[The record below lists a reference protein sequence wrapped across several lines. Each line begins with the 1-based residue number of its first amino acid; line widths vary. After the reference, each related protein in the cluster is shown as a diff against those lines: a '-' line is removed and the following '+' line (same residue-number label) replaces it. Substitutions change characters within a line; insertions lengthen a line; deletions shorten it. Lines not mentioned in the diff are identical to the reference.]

1 MKPQCQFKN
10 SGFPRTDCYFQAYE
24 GRWSG
29 YWPGDNENPRR
40 PNLGCEYLIE
50 AARERT
56 KEMAVL
62 GILLLA
68 SAWPAISM
76 VVEVARFYRG
86 HRH

>member
-1 MKPQCQFKN
+1 VKPQCQFKN
-10 SGFPRTDCYFQAYE
+10 SGFPRVDYFFQAYE
-24 GRWSG
+24 GHWNG
-29 YWPGDNENPRR
+29 YRPGDDENPRR
-40 PNLGCEYLIE
+40 RNLGREYLIE

-62 GILLLA
+62 GVLLLA

-76 VVEVARFYRG
+76 IVEVARFYRG

>member
-1 MKPQCQFKN
+1 VKPQCQFN
-10 SGFPRTDCYFQAYE
+10 DRSFPRTDCFFQAYE
-24 GRWSG
+24 GRWN
-29 YWPGDNENPRR
+29 YWGNDDESPRR
-40 PNLGCEYLIE
+40 RNLGRDYLIE

-56 KEMAVL
+56 KEMAML

-76 VVEVARFYRG
+76 IVEVARFYRG